1 MTGYPPCPQAKAP
14 TRPMHLLLIHQNFPG
29 QFRDLGP
36 AWLQQGHHVTAV
48 GSAAAPHDGERW
60 NGLTYLRYGI
70 ADEPN
75 PSAIQR
81 GEAVAAACRQLLQA
95 GTAPDVVLVH
105 SGWGEAHHLREVFP
119 STPLIVFP
127 ELWGHPQALGYG
139 FDRHLDGQTADSRW
153 FAEQNRLCV
162 EAINNSDLAVVP
174 CSAQAKSFPSHLQAQ
189 LTVLP
194 EGLDLERYGPDPS
207 ASITLKGHCFAAGEP
222 LVTVV
227 ARSLEPLRGIRQ
239 VLLAWPAIATAVPE
253 AQLLLVGEQHQGY
266 GMEEPAGDLSHLNT
280 CLAELPAEIDRSR
293 IHGLGCLD
301 HGSMVRLLQCSA
313 CHLALSYPY
322 TLSWSTL
329 EALACETPLI
339 SNPGAPVV
347 DELIE
352 GESVV
357 LVPFNDPQAL
367 ASATTAL
374 LQKPH
379 KRRRLGQTAGRIVVE
394 RFSLTTSLAA
404 YEQLFNQLKT
414 TRL

>member
-1 MTGYPPCPQAKAP
+1 
-14 TRPMHLLLIHQNFPG
+14 MHLLLIHQNFPG

-48 GSAAAPHDGERW
+48 GSAAAPHDVELW
-60 NGLTYLRYGI
+60 NGLTYLRYCI

-105 SGWGEAHHLREVFP
+105 SGWGEAHNLREVFP
-119 STPLIVFP
+119 CTPLIVFP
-127 ELWGHPQALGYG
+127 ELWGHPRALGYG
-139 FDRHLDGQTADSRW
+139 FDRHLDGQTADPRW
-153 FAEQNRLCV
+153 FAEQNQLCG
-162 EAINNSDLAVVP
+162 EAINDSDVAVVP
-174 CSAQAKSFPSHLQAQ
+174 CSAQAKSFPSHLQSQ
-189 LTVLP
+189 LKVLP

-207 ASITLKGHCFAAGEP
+207 ASITLKGQCFAAGEP

-266 GMEEPAGDLSHLNT
+266 GMEEPPGDLSHLNT
-280 CLAELPAEIDRSR
+280 CLAELPAEIDHSR
-293 IHGLGCLD
+293 IHVLGCLN
-301 HGSMVRLLQCSA
+301 HESMVSLLQCSA

-329 EALACETPLI
+329 EAMACETPLI
-339 SNPGAPVV
+339 SNPGAPIAN
-347 DELIE
+347 ELIE
-352 GESVV
+352 DESVV
-357 LVPFNDPQAL
+357 LVPFNNPQAL
-367 ASATTAL
+367 AAAATAL
-374 LQKPH
+374 LRKPH
-379 KRRRLGQTAGRIVVE
+379 KRVRLGKAAGCIVAE
-394 RFSLTTSLAA
+394 RFSRTTSLET
-404 YEQLFNQLKT
+404 YEQLFDQLMQNKLKSLSPAFPDT
-414 TRL
+414 SI

>member
-1 MTGYPPCPQAKAP
+1 
-14 TRPMHLLLIHQNFPG
+14 MHLLLIHQNFPG

-36 AWLQQGHHVTAV
+36 AWLQLGHHVTAV
-48 GSAAAPHDGERW
+48 GSAAAPHDGEFW

-75 PSAIQR
+75 TSAIQR
-81 GEAVAAACRQLLQA
+81 GAAVAEACRQLLQA
-95 GTAPDVVLVH
+95 GAAPDVVLVH
-105 SGWGEAHHLREVFP
+105 SGWGEAHNLREVFP

-139 FDRHLDGQTADSRW
+139 FDRHLDGQPADPQW
-153 FAEQNRLCV
+153 FAEQNQLCV
-162 EAINNSDLAVVP
+162 EAINDSDVAVVP
-174 CSAQAKSFPSHLQAQ
+174 CSAQAKSFPSHLQNQ

-194 EGLDLERYGPDPS
+194 EGLALERYGPDPS
-207 ASITLKGHCFAAGEP
+207 AAITLKGHRFAAGEP

-239 VLLAWPAIATAVPE
+239 ALLAWPVIATAVPE
-253 AQLLLVGEQHQGY
+253 AQLLLVGAQHQGY
-266 GMEEPAGDLSHLNT
+266 GMEEPAGDLTHLGA

-293 IHGLGCLD
+293 IHVLGCLD
-301 HGSMVRLLQCSA
+301 HGSMVRVLQCSA

-329 EALACETPLI
+329 EALACEAPLI

-347 DELIE
+347 DELVE

-357 LVPFNDPQAL
+357 LVPFNDSQAL
-367 ASATTAL
+367 AAAATAL
-374 LQKPH
+374 LRKPH
-379 KRRRLGQTAGRIVVE
+379 KRNRLGEAAGCIVAE
-394 RFSLTTSLAA
+394 RFSLSTTLGA
-404 YEQLFNQLKT
+404 YEQLFDQLIQNKAKSPSPAFPDT
-414 TRL
+414 SI